1 METPKIITKFHRS
14 FESLFFSNYFYGIC
28 AVALS
33 IEASLQQRIPM
44 NSILYFVMIFLIT
57 VLYYGYPYIQK
68 AVTPTNNP
76 RTNWYIRNYSL
87 MCWNQ
92 IIITAILV
100 ITVFLFCRQFGEVL
114 SDLSATD
121 WSLIFVFPVA
131 GALYYG
137 ANFFYRKFSLRKIG
151 WLKPFV
157 IGFTWAGLV
166 TIYPVLFYKMVNHL
180 DYQFRWASIL
190 LFIKNFMFISVL
202 CIMFDIKDYTADY
215 LARLKTLVVKMG
227 SRKTIFYIVLPLSV
241 LGLFSFV
248 LYAETHQ
255 FNRVKLLLNVIP
267 FLLLIAVA
275 WSLRKRRSLLYYL
288 CIVDG
293 LMLAKAVF
301 GCIAMKYF

>member
-1 METPKIITKFHRS
+1 MEAQKIITKFHRS

-33 IEASLQQRIPM
+33 VEASLQQRIPM

-57 VLYYGYPYIQK
+57 VLYYAYPYIRK
-68 AVTPTNNP
+68 AVIPTDNP
-76 RTNWYIRNYSL
+76 RTNWYTRHYNL

-92 IIITAILV
+92 IIITVVLV
-100 ITVFLFCRQFGEVL
+100 ITVLVFCRQFREGL
-114 SDLSATD
+114 SGMSATD
-121 WSLIFVFPVA
+121 WTLIFIFPVA

-137 ANFFYRKFSLRKIG
+137 ANFFYQKFNLRKTG

-166 TIYPVLFYKMVNHL
+166 TIYPVLFYKMVNQL
-180 DYQFRWASIL
+180 DYQFGQTSGL

-202 CIMFDIKDYTADY
+202 CIMFDVKDYTVDY
-215 LARLKTLVVKMG
+215 VARLKTLVVKMG
-227 SRKTIFYIVLPLSV
+227 LRKTIFYVVMPLSV

-275 WSLRKRRSLLYYL
+275 WSLRKHRSLLYYL